1 MKANQSPLS
10 LSGRLETRAEPVWT
24 WSQAPK
30 KVMNIEGGL
39 GLNDLE
45 VPFEVGN

>member
-30 KVMNIEGGL
+30 KVMGGL
-39 GLNDLE
+39 GLNDLD
-45 VPFEVGN
+45 VPFQVGN